1 MYVYAHEEDVVPL
14 HAYMYT
20 FAFPEISLEY
30 KITC

>member
-1 MYVYAHEEDVVPL
+1 MYMYTHEEDVVHL

-30 KITC
+30 

>member
-30 KITC
+30 